1 MIWTDETHDFHC
13 LDCPHRAGPCLAA
26 LGLARHLAQA
36 LAQAAPFTTPDFEV
50 AGVAHL
56 KGCAKS
62 CAAAFV
68 ASKRAVRIY
77 CDAQPGPEADRQV
90 SPSGAVGADVR
101 EYSQGARREP
111 DPAPSLVIEAKPHR
125 NVDSAPTVARGPA
138 ARRADRRRRL
148 TA

>member
-13 LDCPHRAGPCLAA
+13 LDCPHRAGPCPDA

-36 LAQAAPFTTPDFEV
+36 LAQAEPFTTPDFEV

-56 KGCAKS
+56 KGCART

-77 CDAQPGPEADRQV
+77 RDAEPGPEADRQV
-90 SPSGAVGADVR
+90 SPSGAVIADVR
-101 EYSQGARREP
+101 ECSQGARPEP
-111 DPAPSLVIEAKPHR
+111 DPAPSMVVEAKPHR
-125 NVDSAPTVARGPA
+125 NVDSAPTFARDPA
-138 ARRADRRRRL
+138 ARRANRRRRL